1 MAAEVGQLRLA
12 YDYVGEAAMMDL
24 ADLERNT
31 RDGLH
36 IASLAGAWTALVA
49 GFGGMRHHG
58 DALFFAPRLPEQISR
73 LAFAVQF
80 RQCCVRV
87 DISHQQATYILL
99 AGTELEI
106 HHHGKPLKVTRDVS
120 RSRPIPAVPDL
131 PEPQQPPSRGPAR
144 RRWGGTT
151 SESTPT

>member
-1 MAAEVGQLRLA
+1 
-12 YDYVGEAAMMDL
+12 MMDL
-24 ADLERNT
+24 ANLERNT

-36 IASLAGAWTALVA
+36 IASLAGTWTALTA

-80 RQCCVRV
+80 RQRCVRV
-87 DISHQQATYILL
+87 DISHQQATYTLL

-106 HHHGKPLKVTRDVS
+106 HHHGSPLTVTKDAPCS
-120 RSRPIPAVPDL
+120 GPLPAIPDL

-144 RRWGGTT
+144 RRWAGQN
-151 SESTPT
+151 E